1 MPISA
6 DPDALDDD
14 GFRVSLEGA
23 TLPDFVQMECL
34 ANSNRVFRITSGHR
48 IGYLFF
54 KKGQM
59 IHALSGDF
67 VGEAAALEILKW
79 RDGSVEPC
87 NVGWPDAPT
96 IRSTWQNLLLLSAQA
111 RDESGRHKLV
121 SFPGNRSATATL
133 RSTDSSRG
141 ADSTRSLEST
151 QRATLAKREEASMN
165 APPSSQSLTV
175 AQFQAFVRLDPAG
188 NVVSAKGESEELAPV
203 AAYTARLAE
212 LIGNMLGMEGFSSL
226 ECGFPKQRIFLHRER
241 SGNLVALQVPGE
253 ADVAALRERFG
264 I

>member
-1 MPISA
+1 MSLPA
-6 DPDALDDD
+6 DNGKLEDD

-54 KKGQM
+54 NKGQM
-59 IHALSGDF
+59 VHALSGDH
-67 VGEAAALEILKW
+67 VGEPAALEILKW
-79 RDGSVEPC
+79 KDGSVEPC

-121 SFPGNRSATATL
+121 PFPSNRTL
-133 RSTDSSRG
+133 NGTMRSNEPTKLVKKEE
-141 ADSTRSLEST
+141 SLM
-151 QRATLAKREEASMN
+151 AAP
-165 APPSSQSLTV
+165 PPSSQSQSLSL
-175 AQFQAFVRLDPAG
+175 AQFQGFVRLDAAG

-226 ECGFPKQRIFLHRER
+226 ECSFPSNRVFLHRER
-241 SGNLVALQVPGE
+241 SGNLVALKVP
-253 ADVAALRERFG
+253 ADAEVGALRERFG

>member
-1 MPISA
+1 MSLSA
-6 DPDALDDD
+6 GMGTVDED

-34 ANSNRVFRITSGHR
+34 AQSNRVFRITSAHR

-54 KKGQM
+54 NKGQM
-59 IHALSGDF
+59 IHALSGDQ

-96 IRSTWQNLLLLSAQA
+96 ITSTWQTLLLSAAQA

-121 SFPGNRSATATL
+121 SFPVNRSTPP
-133 RSTDSSRG
+133 RSD
-141 ADSTRSLEST
+141 APPV
-151 QRATLAKREEASMN
+151 AKREEPSMN
-165 APPSSQSLTV
+165 APPSSQSLSL
-175 AQFQAFVRLDPAG
+175 AQFQAFVRLDPQG
-188 NVVSAKGESEELAPV
+188 NVVSAKGDSEQLAPV
-203 AAYTARLAE
+203 AAYSARLAE
-212 LIGNMLGMEGFSSL
+212 LIGNMLGMEGFAAL
-226 ECGFPKQRIFLHRER
+226 ECSFASERVFLHRER
-241 SGNLVALQVPGE
+241 SGNLVALKVPIDAE
-253 ADVAALRERFG
+253 VAPLRERFG

>member
-1 MPISA
+1 MSLPA
-6 DPDALDDD
+6 DQGNLDDN

-34 ANSNRVFRITSGHR
+34 ANSSSVFRITSGHR

-54 KKGQM
+54 NKGQM
-59 IHALSGDF
+59 IHALSGDH
-67 VGEAAALEILKW
+67 VGEPAALEILKW

-121 SFPGNRSATATL
+121 SFPGYRSATGTL
-133 RSTDSSRG
+133 RSGDT
-141 ADSTRSLEST
+141 TK
-151 QRATLAKREEASMN
+151 LAKREETSMN
-165 APPSSQSLTV
+165 APPSSQSLSLS
-175 AQFQAFVRLDPAG
+175 QFQAFVRLDPAG
-188 NVVSAKGESEELAPV
+188 NVVNAKGESEELAPV
-203 AAYTARLAE
+203 AAYTARVAE
-212 LIGNMLGMEGFSSL
+212 LIGNMLGMEGFRSL
-226 ECGFPKQRIFLHRER
+226 ECGFRKDRVFLHRER
-241 SGNLVALQVPGE
+241 SGNLVALKVPAE
-253 ADVAALRERFG
+253 AEVGALRERFG

>member
-1 MPISA
+1 MSLHA
-6 DPDALDDD
+6 DQSSLDDD

-54 KKGQM
+54 NKGQM
-59 IHALSGDF
+59 IHALSGDH

-87 NVGWPDAPT
+87 SVGWPDAPT

-133 RSTDSSRG
+133 RSS
-141 ADSTRSLEST
+141 DST
-151 QRATLAKREEASMN
+151 QLAKREEPSMN
-165 APPSSQSLTV
+165 APPSSQSLSL

-188 NVVSAKGESEELAPV
+188 NVVSAKGDSDELAPV

-226 ECGFPKQRIFLHRER
+226 ECAFPKERVFLHRER
-241 SGNLVALQVPGE
+241 SGNLVALKVPAD
-253 ADVAALRERFG
+253 ADVGALRERFG
-264 I
+264 V

>member
-1 MPISA
+1 MSLPA
-6 DPDALDDD
+6 DQGKLDDD

-34 ANSNRVFRITSGHR
+34 AMSNRVFRITSGHR

-54 KKGQM
+54 NKGQM
-59 IHALSGDF
+59 IHALSGDH
-67 VGEAAALEILKW
+67 VGEPAALEILKW

-121 SFPGNRSATATL
+121 SFPSNRSAAP
-133 RSTDSSRG
+133 RSDMTK
-141 ADSTRSLEST
+141 
-151 QRATLAKREEASMN
+151 LAKREDPSMNAN
-165 APPSSQSLTV
+165 APPSSSSLSL
-175 AQFQAFVRLDPAG
+175 AQFQAFVRLDSAG

-226 ECGFPKQRIFLHRER
+226 ECSFAKEKVFLHRER
-241 SGNLVALQVPGE
+241 SGNLVALKVP
-253 ADVAALRERFG
+253 ADAEVAALRERFG
-264 I
+264 L

>member
-1 MPISA
+1 MSLLA
-6 DPDALDDD
+6 DQGNIDDD

-54 KKGQM
+54 NKGQM
-59 IHALSGDF
+59 VHALSGDH
-67 VGEAAALEILKW
+67 VGEPAALEILKW

-96 IRSTWQNLLLLSAQA
+96 IRSTWQNLLILSAQA

-121 SFPGNRSATATL
+121 SFPGNRSATGTGTL
-133 RSTDSSRG
+133 RSGDPG
-141 ADSTRSLEST
+141 KLV
-151 QRATLAKREEASMN
+151 KREEPSMN
-165 APPSSQSLTV
+165 APPSSHSLSLS
-175 AQFQAFVRLDPAG
+175 QFQAFVRLDPAG
-188 NVVSAKGESEELAPV
+188 NVVSAKGDSEELAPV

-226 ECGFPKQRIFLHRER
+226 ECGFPKDRVFLHRER
-241 SGNLVALQVPGE
+241 SGNLVALKVP
-253 ADVAALRERFG
+253 ADAEVGALRERFG
-264 I
+264 V

>member
-1 MPISA
+1 MSRPA
-6 DPDALDDD
+6 DQGQLDDD

-34 ANSNRVFRITSGHR
+34 AMSNRVFRVTSGHR

-54 KKGQM
+54 NKGQ
-59 IHALSGDF
+59 IVHALSGDH
-67 VGEAAALEILKW
+67 VGEPAALELLKW

-121 SFPGNRSATATL
+121 SFPSNRSATP
-133 RSTDSSRG
+133 RSDMTK
-141 ADSTRSLEST
+141 
-151 QRATLAKREEASMN
+151 LAKREDPSMNAN
-165 APPSSQSLTV
+165 APPSSSSLSL
-175 AQFQAFVRLDPAG
+175 AQFQAFVRLDAAG
-188 NVVSAKGESEELAPV
+188 NIVSAKGESEELAPV

-226 ECGFPKQRIFLHRER
+226 ECSFAKERLFLHRER
-241 SGNLVALQVPGE
+241 SGNLVALTVPPDAE
-253 ADVAALRERFG
+253 VAALRERFG
-264 I
+264 L

>member
-1 MPISA
+1 MSLPA
-6 DPDALDDD
+6 DRAQIDDD

-34 ANSNRVFRITSGHR
+34 AQSSRVFRVTSGHR

-54 KKGQM
+54 NKGQM
-59 IHALSGDF
+59 IHALTGDD

-79 RDGSVEPC
+79 RDGTVEPC
-87 NVGWPDAPT
+87 SVGWPDTPT
-96 IRSTWQNLLLLSAQA
+96 IHSTWQNLLLLSAQA

-121 SFPGNRSATATL
+121 SFPKNRAATVTTATGTL
-133 RSTDSSRG
+133 RSDMPK
-141 ADSTRSLEST
+141 
-151 QRATLAKREEASMN
+151 LAKREEPPMS
-165 APPSSQSLTV
+165 APPSSQSLSL

-188 NVVSAKGESEELAPV
+188 NVVSAKGDSEELAPV

-226 ECGFPKQRIFLHRER
+226 ECGFPNGRVFLHRER
-241 SGNLVALQVPGE
+241 SGNLVALKVP
-253 ADVAALRERFG
+253 ADAEVGALRERFG
-264 I
+264 V

>member
-1 MPISA
+1 MSLPA
-6 DPDALDDD
+6 DQGQLDDD

-34 ANSNRVFRITSGHR
+34 AMSTRVFRITSGHR

-54 KKGQM
+54 NKGQM
-59 IHALSGDF
+59 IHALSGDH
-67 VGEAAALEILKW
+67 VGEPAALEILKW

-96 IRSTWQNLLLLSAQA
+96 IHSTWQNLLLLSAQA

-121 SFPGNRSATATL
+121 SFPTNRSAAP
-133 RSTDSSRG
+133 RSDMTK
-141 ADSTRSLEST
+141 
-151 QRATLAKREEASMN
+151 LAKREDPSMNAN
-165 APPSSQSLTV
+165 APPSSSSSLSL

-212 LIGNMLGMEGFSSL
+212 LIGNMLGMEGFNSL
-226 ECGFPKQRIFLHRER
+226 ECSFPKERVFLHRER
-241 SGNLVALQVPGE
+241 SGNLVALKVP
-253 ADVAALRERFG
+253 ADAEVAALRERFG
-264 I
+264 L

>member
-1 MPISA
+1 MPLPA
-6 DPDALDDD
+6 DRGRLDDD

-34 ANSNRVFRITSGHR
+34 AQSNRVFRITSGHH

-54 KKGQM
+54 NKGQM
-59 IHALSGDF
+59 IHALSGDH

-87 NVGWPDAPT
+87 SVGWPDAPT
-96 IRSTWQNLLLLSAQA
+96 IHSTWQNLLLLSAQA

-121 SFPGNRSATATL
+121 SFPVNRSATATSGTL
-133 RSTDSSRG
+133 RSDT
-141 ADSTRSLEST
+141 TKLV
-151 QRATLAKREEASMN
+151 KREEPSMN
-165 APPSSQSLTV
+165 APPSSQSLSL

-188 NVVSAKGESEELAPV
+188 NVVSAKGDSEELAPV
-203 AAYTARLAE
+203 AAYAARLAE

-226 ECGFPKQRIFLHRER
+226 ECSFPKDRVFLHRER
-241 SGNLVALQVPGE
+241 SGNLVALKVP
-253 ADVAALRERFG
+253 ADAEVGALRERFG
-264 I
+264 V

>member
-1 MPISA
+1 MSLPA
-6 DPDALDDD
+6 DRAGIDDD

-34 ANSNRVFRITSGHR
+34 AQSSRVFRITSGHR

-54 KKGQM
+54 NKGQM
-59 IHALSGDF
+59 IHALSGDH

-79 RDGSVEPC
+79 RDGTVEPTS
-87 NVGWPDAPT
+87 VGWPDTPT
-96 IRSTWQNLLLLSAQA
+96 IHSSWQNLLLLSAQQ

-121 SFPGNRSATATL
+121 SFPSGRVATASTATGTL
-133 RSTDSSRG
+133 RSDITK
-141 ADSTRSLEST
+141 
-151 QRATLAKREEASMN
+151 LAKKEEPSMS
-165 APPSSQSLTV
+165 APPSSQSLSL

-226 ECGFPKQRIFLHRER
+226 ECAFPKDRVFLHRER
-241 SGNLVALQVPGE
+241 SGNLVALRVP
-253 ADVAALRERFG
+253 ADAEVGALRERFG
-264 I
+264 V

>member
-1 MPISA
+1 
-6 DPDALDDD
+6 
-14 GFRVSLEGA
+14 LEGA

-34 ANSNRVFRITSGHR
+34 AQSSRVFRITSGHR

-59 IHALSGDF
+59 IHALSGDH

-79 RDGSVEPC
+79 RDGTVEPC
-87 NVGWPDAPT
+87 SVGWPDIPS
-96 IRSTWQNLLLLSAQA
+96 IHSTWQNLLLLSAQA

-121 SFPGNRSATATL
+121 SFPSNRSVAAPATSTFSGTL
-133 RSTDSSRG
+133 RSDT
-141 ADSTRSLEST
+141 TK
-151 QRATLAKREEASMN
+151 LAKKEEPLMS
-165 APPSSQSLTV
+165 APPSSQSLSL

-188 NVVSAKGESEELAPV
+188 NIVSAKGESEELAPV
-203 AAYTARLAE
+203 AAYAARLAE

-226 ECGFPKQRIFLHRER
+226 ECSFPKDRVFLHRER
-241 SGNLVALQVPGE
+241 SGNLVALKIP
-253 ADVAALRERFG
+253 ADAEVGALRERFG

>member
-1 MPISA
+1 MSLPA
-6 DPDALDDD
+6 NQADDD

-23 TLPDFVQMECL
+23 ALPDFVQMECL
-34 ANSNRVFRITSGHR
+34 ANSNRVFRVTSGNR

-59 IHALSGDF
+59 IHALSGDH
-67 VGEAAALEILKW
+67 VGEPAALEILRW

-96 IRSTWQNLLLLSAQA
+96 IRSTWQNLLILSAQA

-121 SFPGNRSATATL
+121 SFPSSRTMTGTL
-133 RSTDSSRG
+133 RSSDSSHL
-141 ADSTRSLEST
+141 AN
-151 QRATLAKREEASMN
+151 QLAKREEPAMN
-165 APPSSQSLTV
+165 APPSSPSLSL

-212 LIGNMLGMEGFSSL
+212 LVGNLLGMEGFNSL
-226 ECGFPKQRIFLHRER
+226 ECSFPKERVFVHRER
-241 SGNLVALQVPGE
+241 SGNLVALKVPAGAE
-253 ADVAALRERFG
+253 VGALRERFG
-264 I
+264 L

>member
-1 MPISA
+1 MSLPA
-6 DPDALDDD
+6 DRGGIDDD

-34 ANSNRVFRITSGHR
+34 AQSNRVFRITSGHR

-54 KKGQM
+54 NKGQM
-59 IHALSGDF
+59 IHALSGDH
-67 VGEAAALEILKW
+67 VGEPAALEILKW

-87 NVGWPDAPT
+87 SVGWPDAPT
-96 IRSTWQNLLLLSAQA
+96 IHSTWQNLLILSAQA

-121 SFPGNRSATATL
+121 SFPGNRSATTTATGTL
-133 RSTDSSRG
+133 RSDTK
-141 ADSTRSLEST
+141 LV
-151 QRATLAKREEASMN
+151 KREEPSMS
-165 APPSSQSLTV
+165 APPSSQSLSL

-188 NVVSAKGESEELAPV
+188 NVVSAKGDAEGLAPV

-226 ECGFPKQRIFLHRER
+226 ECSFPKDRVFLHRER
-241 SGNLVALQVPGE
+241 SGNLVALRVPAE
-253 ADVAALRERFG
+253 AEVGALRERFG
-264 I
+264 V

>member
-1 MPISA
+1 MRGSMSLPA
-6 DPDALDDD
+6 DRGNVDDD

-34 ANSNRVFRITSGHR
+34 AMSNRVFRITSGHR

-54 KKGQM
+54 NKGQM
-59 IHALSGDF
+59 VHALSGDH
-67 VGEAAALEILKW
+67 VGEPAALEILKW

-121 SFPGNRSATATL
+121 SFPSNRTATPTGTL
-133 RSTDSSRG
+133 RSDT
-141 ADSTRSLEST
+141 TK
-151 QRATLAKREEASMN
+151 LAKREEPSMS
-165 APPSSQSLTV
+165 APPSSQSQSLSL
-175 AQFQAFVRLDPAG
+175 AQFQAFVRLDTAG
-188 NVVSAKGESEELAPV
+188 NVVSAKGDSEELAPV

-226 ECGFPKQRIFLHRER
+226 ECGFSKDRVFLHRER
-241 SGNLVALQVPGE
+241 SGNLVALKVP
-253 ADVAALRERFG
+253 ADAEVGALRERFG
-264 I
+264 V

>member
-1 MPISA
+1 MTLPA
-6 DPDALDDD
+6 DRAGIDDD

-34 ANSNRVFRITSGHR
+34 AQSSRVFRITSGHR

-54 KKGQM
+54 KQGQM
-59 IHALSGDF
+59 VHALSGDH

-87 NVGWPDAPT
+87 SVGWPDAPT
-96 IRSTWQNLLLLSAQA
+96 IHSTWQNLLLLSAQA

-121 SFPGNRSATATL
+121 SFPGNRSASATVTGTL
-133 RSTDSSRG
+133 RSDMTK
-141 ADSTRSLEST
+141 LV
-151 QRATLAKREEASMN
+151 KKEEPPMS
-165 APPSSQSLTV
+165 APPSSQSLSL

-188 NVVSAKGESEELAPV
+188 NIVSAKGDAEELAPV
-203 AAYTARLAE
+203 AAYAARLAE

-226 ECGFPKQRIFLHRER
+226 ECSFPKDRVFLHRER
-241 SGNLVALQVPGE
+241 SGNLVALKVPAE
-253 ADVAALRERFG
+253 AEVGALRERFG
-264 I
+264 V

>member
-1 MPISA
+1 MSLPA
-6 DPDALDDD
+6 DRGTIDDD

-34 ANSNRVFRITSGHR
+34 AMSNRVFRITSGHR

-54 KKGQM
+54 NKGQM
-59 IHALSGDF
+59 IHALSGDH

-121 SFPGNRSATATL
+121 SFPTNRSNGNSASAIGTGTL
-133 RSTDSSRG
+133 RSDT
-141 ADSTRSLEST
+141 TKI
-151 QRATLAKREEASMN
+151 AKREEPSMS
-165 APPSSQSLTV
+165 APPSSQSQSLSL
-175 AQFQAFVRLDPAG
+175 AQFQAFVRLDTAG
-188 NVVSAKGESEELAPV
+188 NVVSAKGDSEELAPV

-226 ECGFPKQRIFLHRER
+226 ECGFAKDRVFLHRER
-241 SGNLVALQVPGE
+241 SGNLVALKVP
-253 ADVAALRERFG
+253 ADAEVGALRERFG
-264 I
+264 V